1 MEHKSAVNTGKV
13 EVDDYIVGKHVFAN
27 LYGVDSKLL
36 WDEEKLVEIVKNAS
50 KEGGMTLVE
59 IKSWKFTGYHGGVSV
74 LALVVES
81 HIAIHTWPDYGYAT
95 VDVYTCGAHS
105 DPWKAF
111 NYIVDKLKPKY
122 YIVGYADRSSIYIR
136 KGERK
141 ASDAV
146 ASTFRDS
153 A

>member
-1 MEHKSAVNTGKV
+1 MVERKV
-13 EVDDYIVGKHVFAN
+13 VSNNVKRTNDYIVGRHVFAN
-27 LYGVDSKLL
+27 LYGVDSRLL
-36 WDEEKLVEIVKNAS
+36 WSEEELVEIVKNAA

-59 IKSWKFTGYHGGVSV
+59 VKSWKFTGYHGGVSV

-95 VDVYTCGAHS
+95 VDVYTCGSHS

-111 NYIVDKLKPKY
+111 NYIVDKLKPRY
-122 YIVGYADRSSIYIR
+122 YIVGYADRSSIYVE

-141 ASDAV
+141 ASDTV
-146 ASTFRDS
+146 ASTS
-153 A
+153 